1 MGQIIKVIRPSEA
14 NLYDN
19 DGSYAGW
26 EELGT
31 DFIADYIDEDE
42 DHFIGQTNK
51 YAYEIP
57 KEDCE
62 LVEGEYEY
70 DVVETEAE
78 RKAAYYDALQ
88 DAMKD
93 EPQLFRRHEDY

>member
-1 MGQIIKVIRPSEA
+1 MGQIIRVIRPTKA
-14 NLYDN
+14 DLYD
-19 DGSYAGW
+19 DEGRDVGY
-26 EELGT
+26 EYLDI
-31 DFIADYIDEDE
+31 DFIADYIDEDNNC
-42 DHFIGQTNK
+42 FIGQTNE
-51 YAYEIP
+51 YAYGIP

-70 DVVETEAE
+70 DEVETEAE

-93 EPQLFRRHEDY
+93 EPEFFRRHEDY